1 MHVYVMWGFN
11 AEKTELGHWDVVNYE
26 SGEGAESLV
35 KYLKSLSWLDA
46 IITHH
51 PRLLAHACS
60 PFATVEGSDGMFKIK
75 LRNKKVQLLNIKSYT
90 ASNEFNIPVCEA
102 IFEEWESIRPS
113 HSSDYP
119 LTAVQLLNQDLINRM
134 FKRNNWR
141 LKNRWNMSNLDED
154 GYLMYQRA
162 KQGGLI
168 YANPTYFGVKLK
180 DVHDYDMNSAYTAA
194 CLTEFFPKDLGTQIV
209 PEERLLGR
217 KDMLSTVV
225 LRDVSCTSS
234 IPYIYAKKGCVTGRT
249 PVIRSNRV
257 LEADRVIITVTAMDW
272 ECIKRSYT
280 WSELEV
286 IDQRRFKLDMLP
298 IDIRELIFDITLK
311 DITLKGVPGKEE
323 ERARNKILKNSIT
336 GKFGGLKTEEE
347 LKKDRYVNPFWY
359 IWLTAYVRNEI
370 YMTALDHE
378 RSVIYINTD
387 GIALAEGDEEYFD
400 KADEQAAFKMIAAG
414 FEFPA
419 KIPGC
424 WSLDVYHEYRILG
437 NNKEYRD
444 GEIKLGGYNIEKSRE
459 LIHSI
464 DDFKPGFKGIRDDR
478 FRLLPGGRFDRISVE
493 QDEFNN
499 MVNSMLR
506 YA

>member
-11 AEKTELGHWDVVNYE
+11 AEKTELGHWDVINYE
-26 SGEGAESLV
+26 SGEGAESLIQ
-35 KYLKSLSWLDA
+35 YLKSLSWLDA

-60 PFATVEGSDGMFKIK
+60 PFTTVEESKGMFKIK

-119 LTAVQLLNQDLINRM
+119 LTAVQLLRTEVKNCM
-134 FKRNNWR
+134 FKKNNRR
-141 LKNRWNMSNLDED
+141 LKNRWNMQHLDEY
-154 GYLMYQRA
+154 GFLMYQRA
-162 KQGGLI
+162 KQGGLM
-168 YANPTYFGVKLK
+168 YSNPSYQGITLS
-180 DVHDYDMNSAYTAA
+180 DVHDYDKNSAYTAA

-217 KDMLSTVV
+217 KDMLSTVI
-225 LRDVSCTSS
+225 LKDVSCNSR

-249 PVIRSNRV
+249 PVLRNNRV

-272 ECIKRSYT
+272 ECIKRSYK

-298 IDIRELIFDITLK
+298 IDIRKIIYRITLN

-336 GKFGGLKTEEE
+336 GMFGEDI
-347 LKKDRYVNPFWY
+347 KDDPYVNPFWY
-359 IWLTAYVRNEI
+359 VWLTAYVRNEI

-387 GIALAEGDEEYFD
+387 GIAMTDGDDEYFE

-424 WSLDVYHEYRILG
+424 WSLDIYHEYRTLG
-437 NNKEYRD
+437 INKEYRD
-444 GEIKLGGYNIEKSRE
+444 GEIKLGGYNIKKSRE

-478 FRLLPGGRFDRISVE
+478 FRLLPEGRFDCISVE